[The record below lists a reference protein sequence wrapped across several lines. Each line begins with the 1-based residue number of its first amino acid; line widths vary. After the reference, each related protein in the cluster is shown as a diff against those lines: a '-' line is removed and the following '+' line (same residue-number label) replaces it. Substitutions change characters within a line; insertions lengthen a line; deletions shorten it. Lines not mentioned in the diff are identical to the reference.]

1 MKTFKELTEATS
13 GKIPFEDVAKTID
26 HSNKPAL
33 GAFSDGIAVIEQKLA
48 KKWQVVFKADKADN
62 NEFGKGMKNG
72 DVLVRLETPL
82 SKPNSFEHRTIAII
96 NVLKGTI
103 KFADMEKYEGDSTV
117 KWERG
122 LKFKFLNI
130 HDSELGY
137 FGVF

>member
-1 MKTFKELTEATS
+1 MKSFNKFVTEVS
-13 GKIPFEDVAKTID
+13 GKIPFEDVAKTIE
-26 HSNKPAL
+26 HSNKPAF
-33 GAFSDGIAVIEQKLA
+33 GSFTDGIAVIEQKQA

-96 NVLKGTI
+96 NVLKGNI
-103 KFADMEKYEGDSTV
+103 KFADMTKYEDDGTV

-130 HDSELGY
+130 HDNDLGY
-137 FGVF
+137 FGIY

>member
-1 MKTFKELTEATS
+1 MKSFNTFVTEVS
-13 GKIPFEDVAKTID
+13 GKIPFESVAKTIS
-26 HSNKPAL
+26 HSNRPSL
-33 GAFSDGIAVIEQKLA
+33 GAFSDGIAVLEQKQT
-48 KKWQVVFKADKADN
+48 KKWQVVFKADNADN

-96 NVLKGTI
+96 NVLKGNI
-103 KFADMEKYEGDSTV
+103 RFADMSLYELDGTV

-130 HDSELGY
+130 HDRDLGY
-137 FGVF
+137 FGIY